1 MNSLGIK
8 IMKIYRCLELILSL
22 RRHALSLLSVIA
34 GVTSNKIFYFGSSK
48 CYVDSRKVLTL
59 KSFIFRMGSIIEKF

>member
-1 MNSLGIK
+1 MLFLVYIVNCLGIK
-8 IMKIYRCLELILSL
+8 ITKIYRCLELILSL
-22 RRHALSLLSVIA
+22 RRHALALLSVIA

-59 KSFIFRMGSIIEKF
+59 E